1 MVVKDRLLNLHRD
14 PNLRDGKVKF
24 LVNSI
29 GPRKYSNS
37 LSFVLV
43 VSYEKYTVHKCNTL
57 SCAHKTKLRHNIRST
72 IPAELSHS
80 KLLDFETK
88 KLANAHTL
96 SHKLFFNLP
105 FAKKKIR

>member
-1 MVVKDRLLNLHRD
+1 MVVKDRLSSLHID
-14 PNLRDGKVKF
+14 PNLWGGKVKS

-37 LSFVLV
+37 LSFLVV

-72 IPAELSHS
+72 IPEELSHS

-105 FAKKKIR
+105 